1 MPLTGLRLPEAVGVP
16 GPWQSLPQL
25 LLVWV
30 VDRVVVGAAAAPPEG
45 LADVAAV
52 VEGPWPEVD
61 DVAVVALGVAVDVVV
76 DDEEDELVVVVAAAV
91 DVWAA
96 PVVEVVD
103 F

>member
-16 GPWQSLPQL
+16 GPWQSPPQL

-30 VDRVVVGAAAAPPEG
+30 VDRVVVGAAGAPPEG
-45 LADVAAV
+45 LADAADV
-52 VEGPWPEVD
+52 VEGFCLGVD
-61 DVAVVALGVAVDVVV
+61 DVGVVALGVVVVDVVV
-76 DDEEDELVVVVAAAV
+76 DDEEEDELVVAAGA

-96 PVVEVVD
+96 PVVELAD